1 MSRLKFVRFL
11 LILVALIGFSSIPAY
26 AAEEEAYTERAFI
39 SGYGEVTVV
48 DPKVPEVVAS
58 IKVKGPARDLS
69 FTKDGKIGI
78 VNADDRKSLFV
89 IDTVEN
95 KVLDKITLT
104 GRTDKGL
111 LDRRIW
117 GTTVSPDGSKV
128 YVFVTQGEKRTNI
141 FKSHPTKILEIDLK
155 TKEVTRD
162 LEAPYGIHAL
172 QFKEGDPNTIFA
184 WGYDLYKVDL
194 KKWKI
199 SLKQGIKNSK
209 DPETEGVGGF
219 LLLFPRGEE
228 NGFNSFP
235 IVKSYPDGRV
245 TEGLMWFN
253 LKTEELKSVAF
264 DREPVGMFSGV
275 VDKQEKYGYVTLN
288 NWYKFELATG
298 KVIKEAKPPT
308 GSIYA
313 LNTSLDETKLYMGA
327 GGNDFIVTDRDFNIE
342 KIIKLP
348 TDGMDIRVV
357 GIQK

>member
-1 MSRLKFVRFL
+1 M
-11 LILVALIGFSSIPAY
+11 GFSSIQAF
-26 AAEEEAYTERAFI
+26 AAEEEAYTERAFV

-48 DPKVPEVVAS
+48 DPAVPKVVAS
-58 IKVKGPARDLS
+58 IKVKGPARDMS
-69 FTKDGKIGI
+69 FTKDGKKGI
-78 VNADDRKSLFV
+78 VNANDRKSLYV

-95 KVLDKITLT
+95 KVLDEITLT

-117 GTTVSPDGSKV
+117 GATISPDGSKA

-162 LEAPYGIHAL
+162 LKAPIGIHSL
-172 QFKEGDPNTIFA
+172 QFKEGDPNTVFA
-184 WGYDLYKVDL
+184 WGYDLYKLDL

-199 SLKQGIKNSK
+199 SLKEGIKNSK
-209 DPETEGVGGF
+209 NPETEGVGGF

-235 IVKSYPDGRV
+235 IIKSYPDGRV
-245 TEGLMWFN
+245 TEGMMWFN
-253 LKTEELKSVAF
+253 VKTEELKSVAF

-275 VDKQEKYGYVTLN
+275 VDKEEKYGYVTLN
-288 NWYKFELATG
+288 NWYKFEVATG

-308 GSIYA
+308 GSMYG
-313 LNTSLDETKLYMGA
+313 LNTSLDETKLYMAG
-327 GGNDFIVTDRDFNIE
+327 GGNDFIVTDREFNIE
-342 KIIKLP
+342 NIIKMP
-348 TDGMDIRVV
+348 TDGMDVRVV
-357 GIQK
+357 KIQK